1 MRFPC
6 RCTVTS
12 WLFLLFDVDGHT
24 LVRGGM
30 RNRISVVV
38 HENVQRSILKMVG
51 DKDKAPG
58 NGHADLGKRHQKAPF
73 RSNAHPIATVSYT
86 HLRAHETRHDI
97 VCRLLLEKKKTNRL
111 IKLQLIIIIMKITI
125 YKLII

>member
-30 RNRISVVV
+30 RNRISVVG

-58 NGHADLGKRHQKAPF
+58 NGHADLGRRHQKAPF
-73 RSNAHPIATVSYT
+73 RSNAHPIAMDDVHLKGVST
-86 HLRAHETRHDI
+86 HERYYDPCQEVKHGLASCSRVRYWDF
-97 VCRLLLEKKKTNRL
+97 VV
-111 IKLQLIIIIMKITI
+111 
-125 YKLII
+125 